1 MKREDI
7 RVRDP
12 FILLDN
18 GVYYMYGTTNLKDG
32 LDAKNIFSVYTS
44 KDLEEFDGPYVIFD
58 GAKECFW
65 ATQDYWAAEVWKYN
79 GKYYLFG
86 SFKSE
91 NHRRATQILVSDSPI
106 GPFKAFSDNV
116 ITPAKWECLDGTLWI
131 ENDVPYMVFC
141 HEWTQ
146 CKDGEIL
153 AVELSKDLGEIV
165 GTPFLLFKA
174 SDNPY
179 VTYIYVDG
187 YSGKVTD
194 GPFLHRVSDGRLM
207 MIWSSFRKKG
217 AGHAYVEA
225 MAYSDN
231 GRLDG
236 NWIHAP
242 RLLMSDNGGHGML
255 FLDKSGDMR
264 MVLHAPNM
272 RPFER
277 AEILIVREN
286 KEDGL
291 LEVIE

>member
-1 MKREDI
+1 MNVKKI
-7 RVRDP
+7 RIRDP
-12 FILLDN
+12 FILLE
-18 GVYYMYGTTNLKDG
+18 GGRYYMYARYMGVG
-32 LDAKNIFSVYTS
+32 GFSVRVS
-44 KDLEEFDGPYVIFD
+44 DDLVEWSDEKPVFLNSGS
-58 GAKECFW
+58 FW
-65 ATQDYWAAEVWKYN
+65 ATQDFWAPEVHKYN
-79 GKYYLFG
+79 GRFYLFATM
-86 SFKSE
+86 KSDRH
-91 NHRRATQILVSDSPI
+91 HRGTQIFVCD
-106 GPFKAFSDNV
+106 
-116 ITPAKWECLDGTLWI
+116 TPDGIFEPLSEYPQTPLDWECLDGTLYVEDGI
-131 ENDVPYMVFC
+131 PYMIFC

-146 CKDGEIL
+146 CGYGEMCYVRL
-153 AVELSKDLGEIV
+153 SDDLSRAVGEPKLMFRANEPEWAV
-165 GTPFLLFKA
+165 SCVHDRPGF
-174 SDNPY
+174 
-179 VTYIYVDG
+179 
-187 YSGKVTD
+187 VTD
-194 GPFLHRVSDGRLM
+194 GPFMHRVSDGRLM

-217 AGHAYVEA
+217 AGNAYVEA